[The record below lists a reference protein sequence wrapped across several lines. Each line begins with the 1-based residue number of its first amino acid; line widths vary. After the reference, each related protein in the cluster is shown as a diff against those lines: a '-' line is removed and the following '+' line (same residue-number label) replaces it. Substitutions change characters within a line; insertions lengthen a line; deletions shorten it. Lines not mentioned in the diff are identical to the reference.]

1 MITSIAKPKIYAKNM
16 GYSTS
21 SGQCACYEYSIG
33 GTTSV
38 YYVKTYN
45 DSDIRCIT
53 GIFTD
58 TLGETPASS
67 GYYAMQLTT
76 GQANGNGTGFAALSG
91 SRYHYIYWDGES
103 LSSESSGTA
112 TEAVQV
118 TEGSKLGLFY
128 TTSAW
133 ASTCWLTYSGYWL
146 PNGSTWTSLNFYLW
160 TDRFGCNTAPTGY
173 YIDPRTYVRKSWNG
187 SSFQSENDWNPAY
200 PPHIDLQFGNS
211 GNNAVCGNT
220 GTVIRQ
226 HCAGS
231 PPVIDWTYPIM
242 DGNNPSNFA
251 ATGYYAADGAG
262 NGSNSHYWNGTIG
275 VWGATTSQQCSS
287 MGGGGGGA

>member
-1 MITSIAKPKIYAKNM
+1 MITSIAKPKIQIKYM
-16 GYSTS
+16 GYSAS

-33 GTTSV
+33 GTTGA

-76 GQANGNGTGFAALSG
+76 GQALGNGTGLAALSG
-91 SRYHYIYWDGES
+91 SRYHYIYWDGKS
-103 LSSESSGTA
+103 LSSESWGTA

-128 TTSAW
+128 TTSSW
-133 ASTCWLTYSGYWL
+133 ASTCSLTYSGYWL
-146 PNGSTWTSLNFYLW
+146 PNGSTWTGLNYYLW

-173 YIDPRTYVRKSWNG
+173 YIEPQTYVRKYWNG
-187 SSFQSENDWNPAY
+187 STFTPKSAWNPAS
-200 PPHIDLQFGNS
+200 PPHIDLQFGTSANA
-211 GNNAVCGNT
+211 AVCNST
-220 GTVIRQ
+220 LTVIRQ
-226 HCAGS
+226 HCGGS
-231 PPVIDWTYPIM
+231 NPVIDWQYPIM
-242 DGNNPSNFA
+242 DDNNPSNFA
-251 ATGYYAADGAG
+251 ATGYYTE
-262 NGSNSHYWNGTIG
+262 NGSGSGSWSHYWNGTIG
-275 VWGATTSQQCSS
+275 VWGATTYQQC
-287 MGGGGGGA
+287 MIK